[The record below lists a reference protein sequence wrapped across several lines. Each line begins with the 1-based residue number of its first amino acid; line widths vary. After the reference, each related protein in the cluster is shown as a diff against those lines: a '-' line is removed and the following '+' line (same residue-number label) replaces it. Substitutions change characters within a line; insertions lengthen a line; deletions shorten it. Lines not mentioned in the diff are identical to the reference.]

1 MSTNTLHFTPWRLAI
16 LLILA
21 FSLIGCATDDTT
33 APGTSPDPQKA
44 AELAGGVQGPAE
56 IGTTMNDLGM
66 FQSPLE
72 TLAED
77 VGIEDDAPIGEGYD
91 DGGVSYDF
99 PSKVLMVTKAFR
111 GAKQTRATG
120 IVATTGQSSPMAR
133 LSRMGIEMAMD
144 KAAGDT
150 IAVEYF
156 DTPDSTGL
164 NALIETDELNVV
176 RLVSQRTYPNAVL
189 LQIAERNS
197 EIVIDTNGTLE
208 NGGDDSYFSVDHEFT
223 RANGEHV
230 HGRIEA
236 ADGVSAIESGVQVRA
251 FHHVDDP
258 SFHILQAW
266 NEAEIILDPGD
277 FDVEGDESIYELN
290 ATVHW
295 RNDAEST
302 VSVAPVED
310 EYIDP
315 DTDVMFIG
323 TFTAAPSNTWL
334 ESTEDTVLARLG
346 EFDDEGD
353 DLLFEITR
361 SSVFDATAADG
372 GNARSFI
379 RMTPESPI
387 SPEEEP
393 CGGTAEQDI
402 HYPATWWLIQ
412 LTRDVDINCDDS
424 GSMTETSVF
433 QDGTSYT
440 RTITW
445 DGMGG
450 ATMSENRPDGT
461 TLVGSFDEQTGA
473 YSLVTTYPTGHDPV
487 SRDRHG
493 TAVDGAIEAWED
505 VEWLDGH
512 DDQTYF
518 SMAET
523 EGVSTITGYR
533 IESDNREDFTL
544 TSDDEGNTS
553 GSWSN
558 STGASGEFDVDM
570 LEGGGYHLSFVASD
584 PNADG
589 SPSMSGEIDYAPD
602 GSGTGTVTLTQYGV
616 SVTYTVTFGPDGD
629 GTLTDSDGNEF
640 PV

>member
-1 MSTNTLHFTPWRLAI
+1 MSTNTLHLTPWRLAI

-33 APGTSPDPQKA
+33 APGTNPDPQKA

-56 IGTTMNDLGM
+56 IGTTMNDLDM

-77 VGIEDDAPIGEGYD
+77 VGIEDDAPIGDGYD

-111 GAKQTRATG
+111 GAKQTRGTG
-120 IVATTGQSSPMAR
+120 IVATTGHTSPMAR

-164 NALIETDELNVV
+164 NALVETDELNIV
-176 RLVSQRTYPNAVL
+176 RLVSQRTYPNANL
-189 LQIAERNS
+189 LQVAERNS

-208 NGGDDSYFSVDHEFT
+208 NGDDDSYFSIDHTFT
-223 RANGEHV
+223 RANGEAV

-236 ADGVSAIESGVQVRA
+236 ADGLSAIESGVEVRA
-251 FHHVDDP
+251 FHRVDDP

-266 NEAEIILDPGD
+266 NEAEIVLDPGD
-277 FDVEGDESIYELN
+277 FDIEGDETIYTLN

-295 RNDAEST
+295 KNDAEST

-315 DTDVMFIG
+315 DTDVMFTG

-334 ESTEDTVLARLG
+334 ESTVDTILARLG
-346 EFDDEGD
+346 EFDDEED

-361 SSVFDATAADG
+361 SSVFDAAAADG

-379 RMTPESPI
+379 RMTPDSPI

-393 CGGTAEQDI
+393 CGGTAEQNI

-433 QDGTSYT
+433 QDGSSHT

-473 YSLVTTYPTGHDPV
+473 YSLVTTYPSGHDPV

-493 TAVDGAIEAWED
+493 VAVDGSIEAWED

-518 SMAET
+518 SAVET
-523 EGVSTITGYR
+523 EGSSTITGYR
-533 IESDNREDFTL
+533 IESSDREDFTL

-570 LEGGGYHLSFVASD
+570 LDGGGYHLSFAASD

-602 GSGTGTVTLTQYGV
+602 GSGTGTVTLSQYGL

-629 GTLTDSDGNEF
+629 GTLTDADGNEF